1 MKPPPQMPSA
11 IPLICP
17 IRKRASTGCL
27 RSYGTTS
34 PIQAIASGITAA
46 AVAPAASRA
55 TSSAA

>member
-1 MKPPPQMPSA
+1 MPSA